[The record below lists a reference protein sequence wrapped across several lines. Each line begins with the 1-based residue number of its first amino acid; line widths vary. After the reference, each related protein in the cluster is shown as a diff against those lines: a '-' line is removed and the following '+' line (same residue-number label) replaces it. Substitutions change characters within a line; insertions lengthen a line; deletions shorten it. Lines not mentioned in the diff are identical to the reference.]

1 MDNATIQAIATVVA
15 SKMGENKGLFDY
27 LSTAGIPGI
36 LLLYLWVMMH
46 GYQKQIKDMQAYT
59 DNLLAKVI
67 TISDNFSKVE
77 EAQEKTIDKMLE
89 ILRAFK
95 NKLD

>member
-1 MDNATIQAIATVVA
+1 MDSQTIQAIANIVA
-15 SKMGENKGLFDY
+15 EKMGGNKGFFDY
-27 LSTAGIPGI
+27 LSQMGVPGL
-36 LLLYLWVMMH
+36 LLLYLWVMMK
-46 GYQKQIKDMQAYT
+46 GYQKQIKDMQTYT
-59 DNLLAKVI
+59 DNLLTKVI

>member
-1 MDNATIQAIATVVA
+1 
-15 SKMGENKGLFDY
+15 
-27 LSTAGIPGI
+27 
-36 LLLYLWVMMH
+36 MMK
-46 GYQKQIKDMQAYT
+46 GYQKQIKDMQTYT
-59 DNLLAKVI
+59 DNLLTKVI